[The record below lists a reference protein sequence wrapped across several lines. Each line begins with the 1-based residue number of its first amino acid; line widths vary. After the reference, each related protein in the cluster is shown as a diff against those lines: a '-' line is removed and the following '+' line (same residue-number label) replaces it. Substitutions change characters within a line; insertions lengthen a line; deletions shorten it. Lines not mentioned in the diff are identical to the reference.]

1 MFDLISQLFTSY
13 KLTIKLIIGG
23 VIMSILVFSVRGCIQ
38 KDSIIATKDT
48 IIATKDTHIE
58 LQAKVITTSTETTK
72 KAIQNNKIIA
82 EKKAKIE
89 KEVINFELPALTHK
103 INDIFTNFNNTE
115 YDS

>member
-1 MFDLISQLFTSY
+1 MIDPVSQLFTSY

-23 VIMSILVFSVRGCIQ
+23 VVIIIMSILILSVRGCIQ
-38 KDSIIATKDT
+38 KDS

-89 KEVINFELPALTHK
+89 NEVINFELPALTHK

>member
-1 MFDLISQLFTSY
+1 MFDPISQLFTSY
-13 KLTIKLIIGG
+13 KLTLKAIIAG
-23 VIMSILVFSVRGCIQ
+23 VVIVIISMLVLSVRGCVQ
-38 KDSIIATKDT
+38 KDS

-89 KEVINFELPALTHK
+89 KEIINFELPALTHK
-103 INDIFTNFNNTE
+103 INDIFTNFNSTE
-115 YDS
+115 HDL

>member
-1 MFDLISQLFTSY
+1 MIDPISQLFTSY
-13 KLTIKLIIGG
+13 KLIIKAIIGG
-23 VIMSILVFSVRGCIQ
+23 VVIIIMSILILSVRGCIQ
-38 KDSIIATKDT
+38 KDS

-58 LQAKVITTSTETTK
+58 LQAKVITTSIETTK

-89 KEVINFELPALTHK
+89 NEVINFELPALTHK
-103 INDIFTNFNNTE
+103 INNIFTYFNNAE

>member
-1 MFDLISQLFTSY
+1 MFEPISNALASY
-13 KLTIKLIIGG
+13 NLTIKTAIG
-23 VIMSILVFSVRGCIQ
+23 VAITSVAVILVFSVRGCIK
-38 KDSIIATKDT
+38 KDS

-89 KEVINFELPALTHK
+89 NEVINFELPELTHK
-103 INDIFTNFNNTE
+103 INDIFTNFNNNE
-115 YDS
+115 YDL

>member
-1 MFDLISQLFTSY
+1 MIDPISQLFTSY

-23 VIMSILVFSVRGCIQ
+23 FAIIIMSILVFSVRGCIQ
-38 KDSIIATKDT
+38 KDS

>member
-1 MFDLISQLFTSY
+1 MFEPISNALASY
-13 KLTIKLIIGG
+13 NLTIKTAIG
-23 VIMSILVFSVRGCIQ
+23 VAITSVAVILVLSVRGCIQ
-38 KDSIIATKDT
+38 KDS

-89 KEVINFELPALTHK
+89 KEVINFELPALANK

-115 YDS
+115 HDS